1 MKVMAASPVSDHWCE
16 VIRFLEDK
24 VGKLLNTDKSV
35 PLSLTEVLGK
45 KKKKKEAE
53 LIWLLFFQNNST

>member
-35 PLSLTEVLGK
+35 PLSLTEVLEK
-45 KKKKKEAE
+45 KKRK
-53 LIWLLFFQNNST
+53 LN